1 MQVSKGP
8 VFDDASVRLFEIWQ
22 VEGSFHD
29 DELEYDLL
37 SENGLDLPI
46 IKQEWPFQDSTPF
59 DLLQYDAKEMQDA
72 QQQEP
77 ASPSNKRSR
86 TRCNFLH
93 YPPGRISLDKVRKIV
108 PYGKGVFVDETQESP
123 SKRRK
128 LDDDIPSVEDLKLP
142 SSSLNKDDPV
152 AVALH
157 EQLQD
162 LLYKFK
168 TSYASLMDT
177 KKHLLEAE
185 DECQERID
193 FTSDW
198 RHFSS

>member
-1 MQVSKGP
+1 
-8 VFDDASVRLFEIWQ
+8 

-29 DELEYDLL
+29 DELESDLL

-46 IKQEWPFQDSTPF
+46 LKQEWPFQDSTSF
-59 DLLQYDAKEMQDA
+59 DLLQYDVKEIQDA

-77 ASPSNKRSR
+77 VSPSKKRSQ
-86 TRCNFLH
+86 TCCIFFH

-108 PYGKGVFVDETQESP
+108 PYGKGFFVDETQESP

-142 SSSLNKDDPV
+142 SSSLDKDDPV
-152 AVALH
+152 AVALQ

-162 LLYKFK
+162 LLHKFK
-168 TSYASLMDT
+168 ASYASLMDS
-177 KKHLLEAE
+177 KKHLLEEE
-185 DECQERID
+185 DVRQERID
-193 FTSDW
+193 CTA
-198 RHFSS
+198 